1 MATDYRTPGVY
12 VEEKSL
18 LPPSVSGV
26 ATAIPAFIG
35 ITEKKTNKPVQKV
48 TSLLEFESLFGAAK
62 PLTVNPTDK
71 KLKGHKF
78 VLYDSMRLYFD
89 NGGGTCYVASA
100 GLFEDFL
107 SSSPTQTDYKKALQ
121 EVAQQSDV
129 TLLVMPDAAMFLDL
143 DNLAAVHS
151 EALKQ
156 CAELV
161 GRFAILDVYQ
171 DLGQSYE
178 TPTTQ
183 IDTEVGYY
191 RDKLN
196 DNLCYGAAYYPYLKT
211 SYPKDIPFKEVVIA
225 LGGAVETPDPVDVEP
240 NEPDNPVEPVPLQP
254 DPNVIEQSDGAAGE
268 DPEKLPDDGNTPPDN
283 GNTPPDNGNTPPT
296 NTGETETATKTYEED
311 GPKITSSSTQDE
323 ILTRAAWIAALPD
336 DNPKKK
342 MWMNAI
348 IPQIEGYADKLEA
361 LQDEASVIPPSGA
374 LAGLYVATDHRV
386 GVWQA
391 PANIG
396 IAGIKDLNTHIND
409 NQQASMNDDPTSR
422 KSVNAIRFIKGK
434 GILVWG
440 SRTLDG
446 GSNEWRFIP
455 VRRLFSYVEQ
465 SVKLA
470 TAWAVFQPNDSH
482 TWIKIKCQIS
492 NFLSDLWR
500 SGALAGASPEDSYF
514 VEVGENITMTSD
526 DINRGYLRVRIGL
539 AAVRPAE
546 FIILEF
552 SHKVQE

>member
-35 ITEKKTNKPVQKV
+35 ITEKKTNKAVQKV
-48 TSLLEFESLFGAAK
+48 TSLLEFQSLFGGAK
-62 PLTVNPTDK
+62 PLTVDSSTK
-71 KLKGHKF
+71 KLQGQNYVF
-78 VLYDSMRLYFD
+78 YDSMRLYFD

-100 GLFEDFL
+100 GLYDDFEGTTK
-107 SSSPTQTDYKKALQ
+107 PTQTNYIDALSQ
-121 EVAQQSDV
+121 VAQQSDV
-129 TLLVMPDAAMFLDL
+129 TLIVMPDAAMLLDL
-143 DNLAAVHS
+143 NGLADVHKQ
-151 EALKQ
+151 ALIQ
-156 CAELV
+156 CANLV
-161 GRFAILDVYQ
+161 GRFSILDVWQNLNKEYN
-171 DLGQSYE
+171 S
-178 TPTTQ
+178 PTDR
-183 IDTEVGYY
+183 IDTEVENY
-191 RDKLN
+191 RNQLN
-196 DNLCYGAAYYPYLKT
+196 DNLCYGAAYYPYLKS
-211 SYPKDIPFKEVVIA
+211 SYPKDVPFKEVIKA
-225 LGGAVETPDPVDVEP
+225 LGAQVDEA
-240 NEPDNPVEPVPLQP
+240 
-254 DPNVIEQSDGAAGE
+254 GAASNDGDTQKGKKE
-268 DPEKLPDDGNTPPDN
+268 GPEI
-283 GNTPPDNGNTPPT
+283 
-296 NTGETETATKTYEED
+296 TAD
-311 GPKITSSSTQDE
+311 SSQADV
-323 ILTRAAWIAALPD
+323 LKRAAWIAALD
-336 DNPKKK
+336 DEEPQKK

-348 IPQIEGYADKLEA
+348 IPQIENYAETLEE

-396 IAGIKDLNTHIND
+396 IAGVKDLNTHIND
-409 NQQASMNDDPTSR
+409 SQQASMNDDPASS

-500 SGALAGASPEDSYF
+500 SGALAGASPDESYC
-514 VEVGENITMTSD
+514 VEVGKDITMTTN

>member
-12 VEEKSL
+12 VEENSL

-35 ITEKKTNKPVQKV
+35 ITEKKTKNPVQKV
-48 TSLLEFESLFGAAK
+48 TSLIEFQTLFGEGK
-62 PLTVNPTDK
+62 PLTVNQSK
-71 KLKGHKF
+71 VLQGQKY

-100 GLFEDFL
+100 GLYDDFKQ
-107 SSSPTQTDYKKALQ
+107 SNPDADDYKAAL
-121 EVAQQSDV
+121 EHVAQQSDV
-129 TLLVMPDAAMFLDL
+129 TLLVMPDAALVLDL
-143 DNLAAVHS
+143 QGLADVHAK
-151 EALKQ
+151 ALQQ

-161 GRFAILDVYQ
+161 GRFAILDVKQELDGTYA
-171 DLGQSYE
+171 
-178 TPTTQ
+178 TPTDR
-183 IDTEVGYY
+183 IDTEVKNY

-196 DNLCYGAAYYPYLKT
+196 DYLCYGAAYYPYLKS
-211 SYPKDIPFKEVVIA
+211 SYAKDIPFKEVLNA
-225 LGGAVETPDPVDVEP
+225 LGASYSAQEGDSQDE
-240 NEPDNPVEPVPLQP
+240 
-254 DPNVIEQSDGAAGE
+254 
-268 DPEKLPDDGNTPPDN
+268 
-283 GNTPPDNGNTPPT
+283 
-296 NTGETETATKTYEED
+296 
-311 GPKITSSSTQDE
+311 GPKISSDSTQAE
-323 ILTRAAWIAALPD
+323 ILSRAAWIANLAES
-336 DNPKKK
+336 NPKKK

-348 IPQIEGYADKLEA
+348 IPQIENYAETLEE
-361 LQDEASVIPPSGA
+361 LKDQASVVPPSGA
-374 LAGLYVATDHRV
+374 IAGLYVATDNRV

-396 IAGIKDLNTHIND
+396 IACVKDLNTHIND
-409 NQQASMNDDPTSR
+409 NQQASMNDDPESY

-500 SGALAGASPEDSYF
+500 SGALVGSSPDEAYF
-514 VEVGENITMTSD
+514 VEVGKDITMTAD